1 MSNSPKYLHAPE
13 ITDEVIAEAFEGT
26 NFGRTDFRHFLG
38 HSVLKR
44 ACDWHCGYT
53 ITVIMVNLKL
63 ITPKTLKVTKLGK
76 MFITDVYYD
85 AGKLVEGNADEK

>member
-13 ITDEVIAEAFEGT
+13 ITDDVIAEAFEGT

-44 ACDWHCGYT
+44 ACDRHCGGT
-53 ITVIMVNLKL
+53 ITGIMISLKL
-63 ITPKTLKVTKLGK
+63 ITPKSLKVTKLGK
-76 MFITDVYYD
+76 MFITDCYYED
-85 AGKLVEGNADEK
+85 GKRVKEQPHD